1 MAPILHLTNGSAI
14 IPMMRAAG
22 VTGPIVPWDD
32 VLHEGP
38 VPAGLNTA
46 ALRDVRA
53 SFLAGCGWDARE
65 RIVRLLAERDAAL
78 DRGAEE
84 IVLWF
89 EHDLFDQLHVLQ
101 ILDRLPIDGP
111 PRVTAVPDDDYLGQL
126 QSDRFQGLFAARRD
140 VTSAQRSAA
149 RDAWTAFRSIDPRGL
164 IDVLPRVT
172 VLPHLG
178 PALTRHLQQFPST
191 DNGLSRTEQQALEV
205 MATGVTTVSEIFVK
219 SHIEREAAFF
229 MGDSGFVLHLGALMR
244 TTRPLIRVIARA
256 EERLAIVSDSQSVGA
271 RSTPSSNVSLDI
283 ADDVEITDDG
293 RRVLEGQIDR
303 VTLCGI
309 DRWLGGVHLTGH
321 GPLWRWDGARNL
333 VRLV

>member
-1 MAPILHLTNGSAI
+1 
-14 IPMMRAAG
+14 MMRAAG

-46 ALRDVRA
+46 ALREVRA
-53 SFLAGCGWDARE
+53 NFLAACGWEPRHQLARS
-65 RIVRLLAERDAAL
+65 LAERDAAL
-78 DRGAEE
+78 ERGAEE

-89 EHDLFDQLHVLQ
+89 EHDLYDQLHVLQ

-111 PRVTAVPDDDYLGQL
+111 PRITAVPDDDYLGL
-126 QSDRFQGLFAARRD
+126 LPPDRFQGLFAARRD
-140 VTSAQRSAA
+140 VNSAQRSAA

-178 PALTRHLQQFPST
+178 PALTRHLQQFPSI

-205 MATGVTTVSEIFVK
+205 MATGASKVREIFVK

-256 EERLAIVSDSQSVGA
+256 EEALAIASGSQPLGA
-271 RSTPSSNVSLDI
+271 RSSGLSSVSLDI
-283 ADDVEITDDG
+283 GDAVEITADG

-321 GPLWRWDGARNL
+321 GPLWRWDSARQIL
-333 VRLV
+333 RAA

>member
-1 MAPILHLTNGSAI
+1 
-14 IPMMRAAG
+14 MMRAAG

-46 ALRDVRA
+46 ALSEVRA
-53 SFLAGCGWDARE
+53 NFLAACGWESRNKLARQ
-65 RIVRLLAERDAAL
+65 LAERDAAL

-111 PRVTAVPDDDYLGQL
+111 PRVTAVPDDDYLGL
-126 QSDRFQGLFAARRD
+126 LPPDRFQELFADRRD

-178 PALTRHLQQFPST
+178 PALTRHLQQFPSI

-205 MATGVTTVSEIFVK
+205 MATGVTKVSEIFVK

-256 EERLAIVSDSQSVGA
+256 EEPRTIASGA
-271 RSTPSSNVSLDI
+271 QPLSPRSAASSNVTLDI

-303 VTLCGI
+303 VALCGI

-321 GPLWRWDGARNL
+321 GPLWRWDHDRRV
-333 VRLV
+333 VRIA